1 MDMQKCKIVMI
12 GSWLEVLIKNQ
23 MGISPFK
30 PTELMASDGIIPGP
44 LQCAVPHLNLPSAIY
59 IVCLALGHTL
69 KTWMQMK

>member
-1 MDMQKCKIVMI
+1 MT
-12 GSWLEVLIKNQ
+12 GYWPEGLIKNQ

-30 PTELMASDGIIPGP
+30 TIELMASYGIIPGP

-69 KTWMQMK
+69 KTWMQVK